1 MAYINNTAA
10 QMPYLLSAYGLAVK
24 HGYPGTEEQ
33 WLASLK
39 GAKGDTPLLQYD
51 EENGYLQYRYDE
63 TSEWVN
69 LASLEELMTEAE
81 SDVVASAKEYADLS
95 EAYAKGT
102 VDGDDVPSG
111 DPGYEDNA
119 KYYAGQ
125 AQTSAEAA
133 DDSADAAAASATDAA
148 GSAEAA
154 GTYSYTASQHAAG
167 AAQSASTASSMASS
181 ASSSAGQAGT
191 YVETALTYRNAAYS
205 AAADSQYYAQEAQN
219 YAGAA
224 SNSASSAA
232 TYASSAATTAS
243 GVEAYVDAA
252 VAAQTAAEAAQTAAE
267 TAETHA
273 ETAQDKAEDAQEAA
287 ETAQAAA
294 EAVLESIPEDYSELS
309 SDVTDLKSAIGV
321 IEDNKEITREGLIN
335 ASVGGSSIS
344 SASYA
349 RSAYYPINN
358 EKIVTVIKTPDK
370 TFRIGFSID
379 TPANGVSIL
388 NGISNQTGQF
398 IQTNVPNGAKY
409 LIVYYYNTNTG
420 TIGEETALS
429 SLYVVGTLGA
439 KDETARKEIGELQ
452 LYFPVDL
459 NKGNFVTGTIQVE
472 TGEVASSTNG
482 RCTDY
487 IDVSDS
493 EKIIY
498 TRIITTSSSATWGMT
513 FYNENKVHIADTGEK
528 PILNGTEYSYTLSA
542 IDVPNGAKYAR
553 FSWTVGLNVD
563 NFAVYDYAQYNITID
578 AEIERLKSYHPNYNG
593 KKLSILGDSI
603 STFAA
608 ESEKTDG
615 KAAEGCTTNYPGN
628 PVKYSSSDVTNV
640 DTTWWGQVLK
650 QFGMVLGI
658 NESWAGST
666 IGYNP
671 EQTSS
676 GKYTADN
683 CLCSAARIGHLGE
696 NGTPDLIIVFG
707 GTNDINHHLV
717 GTGSA
722 TRYAVGEMDSTHN
735 PYDFDNFP
743 MVTDTYYGSITTM
756 LLRIQHSYPNA
767 TILMLLPY
775 FCTYSHT
782 SSGDRATPYE
792 QDVWCNAAIDVCK
805 YLGVEYLDLRTI
817 INLYDVS
824 SLLFDH
830 LHPKANGMT
839 AIAKAVI
846 HKLNDML

>member
-1 MAYINNTAA
+1 MSKIINVGRVTSYADAVAGGYTGTREEWERDLANLGTTAA
-10 QMPYLLSAYGLAVK
+10 AVEANRQAVAEDK
-24 HGYPGTEEQ
+24 AAVE
-33 WLASLK
+33 
-39 GAKGDTPLLQYD
+39 GDVTTVGEYKD
-51 EENGYLQYRYDE
+51 
-63 TSEWVN
+63 
-69 LASLEELMTEAE
+69 
-81 SDVVASAKEYADLS
+81 VASAAAAAAAQSAESSHTDALAATAAKEVAQT
-95 EAYAKGT
+95 AKGIAVEARADAVSAKGAAESAQT
-102 VDGDDVPSG
+102 EADASASAAAKSALAAQ
-111 DPGYEDNA
+111 NA
-119 KYYAGQ
+119 AQTATEQ
-125 AQTSAEAA
+125 AQAASGSAAAAAQSAEAA
-133 DDSADAAAASATDAA
+133 AESARTLTIDNTL
-148 GSAEAA
+148 
-154 GTYSYTASQHAAG
+154 TQ
-167 AAQSASTASSMASS
+167 
-181 ASSSAGQAGT
+181 AGQA
-191 YVETALTYRNAAYS
+191 
-205 AAADSQYYAQEAQN
+205 ADAKK
-219 YAGAA
+219 AG
-224 SNSASSAA
+224 
-232 TYASSAATTAS
+232 
-243 GVEAYVDAA
+243 
-252 VAAQTAAEAAQTAAE
+252 
-267 TAETHA
+267 
-273 ETAQDKAEDAQEAA
+273 DK
-287 ETAQAAA
+287 
-294 EAVLESIPEDYSELS
+294 I
-309 SDVTDLKSAIGV
+309 TDLKSAIGV
-321 IEDNKEITREGLIN
+321 IEDNKEITREGLIH
-335 ASVGGSSIS
+335 ASVGESSIS

-358 EKIVTVIKTPDK
+358 EKIVTVTKTPDK
-370 TFRIGFSID
+370 TFRIGFSINR
-379 TPANGVSIL
+379 PANEVSIL
-388 NGISNQTGQF
+388 NGITNQTGQI

-429 SLYVVGTLGA
+429 SLHVVGTLGA

-452 LYFPVDL
+452 LYFPVNL

-472 TGEVASSTNG
+472 TGKVVSSTNG

-498 TRIITTSSSATWGMT
+498 TRIVTTSSSATWGMT
-513 FYNENKVHIADTGEK
+513 FYNENKVHIADTGEM

-553 FSWTVGLNVD
+553 FTWNVDLNVD
-563 NFAVYDYAQYNITID
+563 NFAVYDYAQCNNTID

-628 PVKYSSSDVTNV
+628 PVKYSNSDVTNV
-640 DTTWWGQVLK
+640 DATWWGQVLK

-717 GTGSA
+717 GAGSA
-722 TRYAVGEMDSTHN
+722 TRYAVGELDSTHN

-756 LLRIQHSYPNA
+756 LLRIQHTYPNA

-775 FCTYSHT
+775 FCTYTHT
-782 SSGDRATPYE
+782 SSGDRATPYD

-805 YLGVEYLDLRTI
+805 FLGVDYLDLRTI

-824 SLLFDH
+824 SLLFDG
-830 LHPKANGMT
+830 LHPKANGMV

-846 HKLNDML
+846 HKLNNML